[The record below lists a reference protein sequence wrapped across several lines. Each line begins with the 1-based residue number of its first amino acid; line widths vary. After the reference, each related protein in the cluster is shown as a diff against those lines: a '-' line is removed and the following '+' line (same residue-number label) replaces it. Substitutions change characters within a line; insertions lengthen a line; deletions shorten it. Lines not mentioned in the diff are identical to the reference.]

1 MVSDGVKEGIHKFVV
16 PADNLMESR
25 LVQGADVC
33 GFSALE
39 SVIGYLQDGG
49 YKEPAYAGR
58 RQNRSH
64 GMPDF
69 SEVNGQQFLK
79 RAAEIAAS
87 GMHNMLMVGPPGAGK
102 TMISERMATIL
113 PPLTKK
119 EQLEVSKIYS
129 VCGLLADSRTLLQ
142 ERPFRSPHHTVSMA
156 GLAGGGRSIRP
167 GEISLAHHGVLF
179 LDELP
184 EFSKS
189 TLEVLRQPLEE
200 HQIHLTRAVGSVTYP
215 SDFLLLASMNPC
227 NCGYYPG
234 LEPMQMHTGIP
245 AAVF

>member
-1 MVSDGVKEGIHKFVV
+1 MQ
-16 PADNLMESR
+16 A
-25 LVQGADVC
+25 
-33 GFSALE
+33 
-39 SVIGYLQDGG
+39 GG
-49 YKEPAYAGR
+49 RTDPMGCR
-58 RQNRSH
+58 IFRSKRAA
-64 GMPDF
+64 
-69 SEVNGQQFLK
+69 VLK

-119 EQLEVSKIYS
+119 SSWRFQNIQCLRSAGRLPDTVAGTA
-129 VCGLLADSRTLLQ
+129 V
-142 ERPFRSPHHTVSMA
+142 RSPHHTVSMA

-189 TLEVLRQPLEE
+189 TMEVLRQPLEE

-215 SDFLLLASMNPC
+215 SDFYFWHP
-227 NCGYYPG
+227 
-234 LEPMQMHTGIP
+234 
-245 AAVF
+245 

>member
-1 MVSDGVKEGIHKFVV
+1 
-16 PADNLMESR
+16 
-25 LVQGADVC
+25 
-33 GFSALE
+33 
-39 SVIGYLQDGG
+39 
-49 YKEPAYAGR
+49 
-58 RQNRSH
+58 
-64 GMPDF
+64 MPDF

-156 GLAGGGRSIRP
+156 GLPAVDEVPGRERFHWHIQ
-167 GEISLAHHGVLF
+167 GVLF
-179 LDELP
+179 SGDSQG
-184 EFSKS
+184 FSKI
-189 TLEVLRQPLEE
+189 TMEVLRQPLEE

-227 NCGYYPG
+227 NWRILSGP
-234 LEPMQMHTGIP
+234 ESVQMHTGIP

>member
-1 MVSDGVKEGIHKFVV
+1 M
-16 PADNLMESR
+16 
-25 LVQGADVC
+25 
-33 GFSALE
+33 
-39 SVIGYLQDGG
+39 IGYLQDGG

-69 SEVNGQQFLK
+69 SEVNGQQFFETGSGNRSVRNAQYAYG
-79 RAAEIAAS
+79 RAAGSRKNHDLRADGYNPAA
-87 GMHNMLMVGPPGAGK
+87 
-102 TMISERMATIL
+102 TY
-113 PPLTKK
+113 KK
-119 EQLEVSKIYS
+119 KQLEVSKIYS

-189 TLEVLRQPLEE
+189 TMEVLRQPLEE

-227 NCGYYPG
+227 NCGYYR
-234 LEPMQMHTGIP
+234 TGTGADAHRHP
-245 AAVF
+245 LQRYF

>member
-1 MVSDGVKEGIHKFVV
+1 MQ
-16 PADNLMESR
+16 A
-25 LVQGADVC
+25 
-33 GFSALE
+33 
-39 SVIGYLQDGG
+39 GG
-49 YKEPAYAGR
+49 RTDPMGCR
-58 RQNRSH
+58 IFRS
-64 GMPDF
+64 
-69 SEVNGQQFLK
+69 K
-79 RAAEIAAS
+79 RAAVFETGSGNRSVRNAQYAYGRAAGS
-87 GMHNMLMVGPPGAGK
+87 RK

-189 TLEVLRQPLEE
+189 TMEVLRQPLEE

-215 SDFLLLASMNPC
+215 SDFYFWHL
-227 NCGYYPG
+227 
-234 LEPMQMHTGIP
+234 
-245 AAVF
+245 

>member
-1 MVSDGVKEGIHKFVV
+1 
-16 PADNLMESR
+16 
-25 LVQGADVC
+25 
-33 GFSALE
+33 
-39 SVIGYLQDGG
+39 
-49 YKEPAYAGR
+49 
-58 RQNRSH
+58 
-64 GMPDF
+64 
-69 SEVNGQQFLK
+69 
-79 RAAEIAAS
+79 
-87 GMHNMLMVGPPGAGK
+87 MLMVGPPGAGK

-184 EFSKS
+184 EFPKS

-215 SDFLLLASMNPC
+215 SDFYFWRL
-227 NCGYYPG
+227 
-234 LEPMQMHTGIP
+234 
-245 AAVF
+245 